1 MTIMPLEVITN
12 MKQEVGIT
20 SMKQYAD
27 AIELEANKYTPK
39 ERLRFYEMHKLV
51 IGAILTPEEAKEARN
66 YLSEKIE
73 KLEKE
78 IGL

>member
-1 MTIMPLEVITN
+1 
-12 MKQEVGIT
+12 
-20 SMKQYAD
+20 
-27 AIELEANKYTPK
+27 
-39 ERLRFYEMHKLV
+39 MHKLV